1 MRRLGMSE
9 TGLMNL
15 GHDTFLDRSVA
26 IKIISKQADEMV
38 LSRIERELR
47 ISRLLKMPGVA
58 QIHDLHESQ
67 GLRYLI
73 MDYIDGV
80 NLESMLG
87 RRSGG
92 TLDIV
97 QAVNWLRQ
105 AVELIEQVHKQG
117 VVHGNLKPSKL
128 FVMDDDSLAMLD
140 FTLALGPGM
149 EAINIAENRPFEA
162 LHYSAPELVLGQ
174 SIGTPSD
181 IYSLGAILYRC
192 VTGKSPLETA
202 GPIKSTTGF
211 RGDKPK
217 RPSQLNKQVPK
228 ALEQVVLTAISAN
241 PSLRYRNAREM
252 LDALDETLD
261 QVSRGSRRIR
271 KEVEQ
276 DTSQPVMITT
286 GDQESTGLRAT
297 VEFTTI
303 LFSDIVG
310 ITTFFDKQ
318 GDLAGRQ
325 RIERHNEI
333 LFPVIRLH
341 SGSVIKTIG
350 DAIMASFDDEDE
362 AVEAAIGM
370 QKALDQFNQA
380 SQEEDAKISIRI
392 GINSGEGIA
401 EYGDVYGD
409 SVNVASRVS
418 SKAKGD
424 QILISETTYK
434 LLTRNRDI
442 VQAMA
447 QVELKGKDGVFQ
459 LYQVDWLLSDDPDA
473 VPVFPPDLSD
483 VPDEPNGES
492 TQVVSDEWD
501 HSDHSDHSKEA
512 VLAKAREVVAQTIGQ
527 EPREEVSFRTYVV
540 LAGIVLFVILALV
553 YGLCGSSQDAP
564 PPRGPQPGDIS
575 DIDNPN
581 LPKTHTPTE
590 MP

>member
-1 MRRLGMSE
+1 MSE
-9 TGLMNL
+9 TGLMHL
-15 GHDTFLDRSVA
+15 GHDPFLDKSVA
-26 IKIISKQADEMV
+26 IKIISKQADELV
-38 LSRIERELR
+38 LSRIQRELR
-47 ISRLLKMPGVA
+47 IGRLLSVPGVA
-58 QIHDLHESQ
+58 RIHDLHESQ

-80 NLESMLG
+80 NLESMLD
-87 RRSGG
+87 RWSGEAR
-92 TLDIV
+92 DIA

-105 AVELIEQVHKQG
+105 AAELIEQVHKQG

-128 FVMDDDSLAMLD
+128 FIMDDDSLAMLD
-140 FTLALGPGM
+140 FTLAKGPGM
-149 EAINIAENRPFEA
+149 EAISVAENRPFEA
-162 LHYSAPELVLGQ
+162 LYYTAPELILGQ
-174 SIGTPSD
+174 SIGILSD

-228 ALEQVVLTAISAN
+228 VLEQVILTAISAN
-241 PSLRYRNAREM
+241 PSSRYRNGREL
-252 LDALDETLD
+252 LDALNETLD
-261 QVSRGSRRIR
+261 KVSRASRRMR
-271 KEVEQ
+271 KEGEA
-276 DTSQPVMITT
+276 DTSQPVMITA

-310 ITTFFDKQ
+310 STTFFEKH

-325 RIERHNEI
+325 RIERHNEL

-341 SGSVIKTIG
+341 SGTIVKTIG
-350 DAIMASFDDEDE
+350 DGIMASFDDEDQ

-370 QKALDQFNQA
+370 QKALDAYNRA
-380 SQEEDAKISIRI
+380 CQEEDAKISIRI

-447 QVELKGKDGVFQ
+447 QVELKGKDGVFL

-473 VPVFPPDLSD
+473 VPDLPPDLSD
-483 VPDEPNGES
+483 VPDEPDGES

-501 HSDHSDHSKEA
+501 QPDHSDHSKEA
-512 VLAKAREVVAQTIGQ
+512 VLAEAREVVAQTIGQ
-527 EPREEVSFRTYVV
+527 ELREEDVSLRTYVIM
-540 LAGIVLFVILALV
+540 AGMVLFVMLALV
-553 YGLCGSSQDAP
+553 YGLCGSSQDTP
-564 PPRGPQPGDIS
+564 PPQGPQPGDIS
-575 DIDNPN
+575 EIDNPN
-581 LPKTHTPTE
+581 LPKTNTPTE